1 MIEQDKKSVVHAE
14 PTKDFFIRMITR
26 DITLQDCIFDLLD
39 NCLDGAGRE
48 IKLKQ
53 PNPHEEQR
61 YQGFWAKVVLEHD
74 RFEIADNCGGIT
86 LTDAVEYAFHF
97 GRRTDAPSDVNHS
110 IGLYGIGMKRAVF
123 KIGKKINVESHADQ
137 SFLVHIDVDEW
148 AKDPDD
154 WDFEYEQ
161 LPKHKEHGTT
171 IRITALN
178 EGIADEFRQVVF
190 KNNLIKNIAR
200 DYSFFLQKGFAVSIG
215 DQQVQPFLFCL
226 RESEDFKPIKI
237 QYQDETGVDVE
248 ILAGLAGSP
257 PDDISPEVK
266 LDKLEYSGW
275 FVLCNDRVVI
285 AGDKTDRTVWG
296 EGVFPGWHP
305 QYNSFMG
312 IVSFRSND
320 PVKLPWV
327 TTKRDIDQTSPLYR
341 RAVAKMKDATRE
353 YLDYTNERKE
363 DLEKAKKLEQA
374 ANLKPL
380 RQITLSEKMGLPRF
394 TAGPKIKRA
403 TISYHQPIEKVTK
416 AKHAFGNLAMSNK
429 AIGEATF
436 EYYFKNEVEE

>member
-1 MIEQDKKSVVHAE
+1 
-14 PTKDFFIRMITR
+14 
-26 DITLQDCIFDLLD
+26 
-39 NCLDGAGRE
+39 
-48 IKLKQ
+48 
-53 PNPHEEQR
+53 
-61 YQGFWAKVVLEHD
+61 
-74 RFEIADNCGGIT
+74 
-86 LTDAVEYAFHF
+86 
-97 GRRTDAPSDVNHS
+97 
-110 IGLYGIGMKRAVF
+110 
-123 KIGKKINVESHADQ
+123 
-137 SFLVHIDVDEW
+137 
-148 AKDPDD
+148 
-154 WDFEYEQ
+154 
-161 LPKHKEHGTT
+161 
-171 IRITALN
+171 
-178 EGIADEFRQVVF
+178 
-190 KNNLIKNIAR
+190 
-200 DYSFFLQKGFAVSIG
+200 
-215 DQQVQPFLFCL
+215 
-226 RESEDFKPIKI
+226 
-237 QYQDETGVDVE
+237 
-248 ILAGLAGSP
+248 
-257 PDDISPEVK
+257 
-266 LDKLEYSGW
+266 
-275 FVLCNDRVVI
+275 
-285 AGDKTDRTVWG
+285 
-296 EGVFPGWHP
+296 
-305 QYNSFMG
+305 MG

>member
-1 MIEQDKKSVVHAE
+1 MIEQGKKSVVHAE

-53 PNPHEEQR
+53 LNPHEEQR

-161 LPKHKEHGTT
+161 LPKHEEHGTT

-200 DYSFFLQKGFAVSIG
+200 DYSFFLQKGFAVTIG
-215 DQQVQPFLFCL
+215 DQQIQPFLFCL

-296 EGVFPGWHP
+296 EGISRLASAV
-305 QYNSFMG
+305 YNFMG

-320 PVKLPWV
+320 P
-327 TTKRDIDQTSPLYR
+327 
-341 RAVAKMKDATRE
+341 
-353 YLDYTNERKE
+353 
-363 DLEKAKKLEQA
+363 
-374 ANLKPL
+374 
-380 RQITLSEKMGLPRF
+380 
-394 TAGPKIKRA
+394 
-403 TISYHQPIEKVTK
+403 
-416 AKHAFGNLAMSNK
+416 
-429 AIGEATF
+429 
-436 EYYFKNEVEE
+436 